1 MTRLTWPS
9 PGLEARFY
17 FQEAIVEE
25 LLIETTLE
33 HVRAALEDGKVDEA
47 IAALTA
53 LHPADRAEAFSD
65 LPPDDQEEILPRLNT
80 QTAADLL
87 EELEDDEAAEAA
99 GHLSAETLADVLDE
113 MKPDEAADILG
124 DLPPEQAASALAQME
139 DADEVIPLLAHPD
152 DTAGGLM
159 TSAFYALRR
168 QTTAQMA
175 IDFLRTQRPDAESPY
190 YLYVVDRLNRL
201 SGVVALR
208 DLIVAPPETPV
219 ESIMRPNVISVPVG
233 TDQEEVAQ
241 LMRHYNLLA
250 VPVVDREG
258 KLIGVINHNDIV
270 NVIEE
275 EATEDIYRLANVAD
289 GDLQVWSP
297 LSLSIRRRLPWLY
310 VNLLTAFLAAW
321 VISQFE
327 ATIARLAVLAVFQSI
342 VAGEGGNAGTQ
353 TLAIMVRGLAL
364 DEIEFRDVWRALLR
378 ETGIGLM
385 HGVAVGI
392 AVAIAAW
399 LWRGIPV
406 LGLVIGLAMAGN
418 LVAAGIAGT
427 LVPLT
432 LKAFKLDPA
441 LASAV
446 LVTTVTD
453 CVGFGLFLGL
463 ATLFLPYL
471 TT

>member
-1 MTRLTWPS
+1 
-9 PGLEARFY
+9 
-17 FQEAIVEE
+17 
-25 LLIETTLE
+25 
-33 HVRAALEDGKVDEA
+33 
-47 IAALTA
+47 
-53 LHPADRAEAFSD
+53 
-65 LPPDDQEEILPRLNT
+65 
-80 QTAADLL
+80 
-87 EELEDDEAAEAA
+87 
-99 GHLSAETLADVLDE
+99 
-113 MKPDEAADILG
+113 
-124 DLPPEQAASALAQME
+124 
-139 DADEVIPLLAHPD
+139 
-152 DTAGGLM
+152 M

-175 IDFLRTQRPDAESPY
+175 IDFLRTQHPDAESPY

-208 DLIVAPPETPV
+208 DLIVAPPETLI
-219 ESIMRPNVISVPVG
+219 ESIMRPNVISVQVG

-250 VPVVDREG
+250 VPVVDSEG

-270 NVIEE
+270 DVIEE
-275 EATEDIYRLANVAD
+275 EATEDLYRLANVAD
-289 GDLQVWSP
+289 GDLEVWSP
-297 LSLSIRRRLPWLY
+297 VRLSIRRRLPWLY

-342 VAGEGGNAGTQ
+342 VAGTGGNAGTQ

-364 DEIEFRDVWRALLR
+364 GEIEFRDVARALLR
-378 ETGIGLM
+378 EASIGLM

-392 AVAIAAW
+392 AVAIGAW

-406 LGLVIGLAMAGN
+406 LGLVIGLAMVGN
-418 LVAAGIAGT
+418 MIAAGIAGT

-441 LASAV
+441 LASSV
-446 LVTTVTD
+446 LVTMVTD

-471 TT
+471 V